1 MTPCYLKGEMSL
13 ELLKHMKHDYVQTRH
28 SIINKERMNKIFND
42 LSNGLDVRVIVFG
55 GSFTAGRQGGGINH
69 AWPNRLQNMWNES
82 TNIAHTTKGKTSS
95 FTEQIIFIFYLLLI
109 PQVNLPY
116 QIMLSVQLHQHGYY
130 IDCLHYY
137 IILHQLI
144 WLSLTMM

>member
-1 MTPCYLKGEMSL
+1 MTTCYLKGEMSL
-13 ELLKHMKHDYVQTRH
+13 ELLKHMKNDYVQTRH

-82 TNIAHTTKGKTSS
+82 TNVAHTTKGKTAS
-95 FTEQIIFIFYLLLI
+95 FTEQIIFILYL
-109 PQVNLPY
+109 
-116 QIMLSVQLHQHGYY
+116 YY
-130 IDCLHYY
+130 IY
-137 IILHQLI
+137 IIFILYLYY
-144 WLSLTMM
+144 